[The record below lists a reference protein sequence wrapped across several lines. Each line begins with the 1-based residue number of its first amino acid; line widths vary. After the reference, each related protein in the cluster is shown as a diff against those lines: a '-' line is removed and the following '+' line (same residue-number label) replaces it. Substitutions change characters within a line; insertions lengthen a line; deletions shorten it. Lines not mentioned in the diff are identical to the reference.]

1 MGELR
6 QWSIVLVACFCVK
19 ITINLPAWNTPL
31 YYLTLLYS
39 SGIWAGLACFSAQG
53 LTRLKIEVGVGYI
66 LLWSFYC
73 GSFKLLLMWAEFS
86 SLKFRELRALS
97 SLADDWG
104 LLSQFLNA
112 SHIPFHV
119 IPAVFKPGMTCKVIL
134 ILWIIFYFCLPLLLK
149 GLHKLIRTT
158 QITSVF

>member
-66 LLWSFYC
+66 LLRSFYC

-112 SHIPFHV
+112 SHIPFMWSLQSSNQEWHV
-119 IPAVFKPGMTCKVIL
+119 KSFL
-134 ILWIIFYFCLPLLLK
+134 FCESFFTSAFHFFLK
-149 GLHKLIRTT
+149 GSHKLIRTT